1 MRDNNS
7 GICRYGLRF
16 ISSDNLVQAVVHVD
30 LAYIDCAALQNRA
43 GGPHF
48 SDLGSTLAY
57 WLPAQSGSSIPDVV
71 LNTHP
76 EEPSVPPSL
85 PPARLAEAE
94 PEPAPSPPRRK
105 LVRRAA
111 TGQSSA
117 KPEPSSS
124 TTASTTPGPEATPN
138 SGEPPQEEQP
148 FKLRRVC
155 DLVCRYTDTHTD
167 IIMHRSRLCEEQ
179 PQKQTIT

>member
-1 MRDNNS
+1 M
-7 GICRYGLRF
+7 
-16 ISSDNLVQAVVHVD
+16 VHVD

-43 GGPHF
+43 GEPHLCIY
-48 SDLGSTLAY
+48 LGSTPAH

-85 PPARLAEAE
+85 PLALSAEVE

-111 TGQSSA
+111 TGQLSA
-117 KPEPSSS
+117 EPEPSSS
-124 TTASTTPGPEATPN
+124 TTANTTPASEAAPN

-155 DLVCRYTDTHTD
+155 GLVCRYTGTHVD
-167 IIMHRSRLCEEQ
+167 IIMHHSRLCEEQ
-179 PQKQTIT
+179 PQKRTIA